1 MEKTVCAI
9 STPLGNGG
17 ISIVRMTGNESL
29 NILQKLVS
37 YDVNTL
43 EPRKMKLSKI
53 NCDDFTE
60 SALVVYFKNPFSYT
74 GEDMVEIQCHGGVF
88 IANGILKKLISSGA
102 KMAEAGE
109 FTKRAFLNGKISLE
123 QAEGVID
130 MINAENSSQVKA
142 GYNLLNGKL
151 NDKVKKYQS
160 ILTDSI
166 AEMETA
172 LDYPEH
178 DIEYSTKEKILDSLT
193 KAKNGIDD
201 LLKTATTGK
210 IVKNGIN
217 LVIVGK
223 PNVGKSSLLNSLL
236 GYDRAIV
243 SDEAGTTRD
252 TVEES
257 FNFGNLTFKITDT
270 AGIRDTSNKVEKI
283 GVERAKNL
291 IDIADIVL
299 CVLDSSNELEKEDE
313 EILKSVEHKLV
324 LYVYNKSDLKNK
336 LAIKKTP
343 SITISALKEEN
354 ITELKQKLFDMV
366 VDKNILNSSLLITNN
381 RHEEALRNA
390 TESLKKAIQTLL
402 DSDTDECFDLC
413 ILDVREAWLNL
424 GEITGETSN
433 EEIINTIFSKFCL
446 GK

>member
-109 FTKRAFLNGKISLE
+109 FTKKAFLNGKISLE

>member
-17 ISIVRMTGNESL
+17 ISIVRMTGNDSL
-29 NILQKLVS
+29 KILQNLVS

-151 NDKVKKYQS
+151 NDKVKTYQS

-193 KAKNGIDD
+193 KAKNGIDE

-291 IDIADIVL
+291 IDTADIIL

-313 EILKSVEHKLV
+313 EILKAVENKLV
-324 LYVYNKSDLKNK
+324 LYVYNKSDLASK
-336 LAIKKTP
+336 LTIKKTP

-354 ITELKQKLFDMV
+354 ILELKQKLFDMV

-381 RHEEALRNA
+381 RHEEALRNS
-390 TESLKKAIQTLL
+390 TDSLAKAIQTLE

-413 ILDVREAWLNL
+413 ILDVREAWLSL